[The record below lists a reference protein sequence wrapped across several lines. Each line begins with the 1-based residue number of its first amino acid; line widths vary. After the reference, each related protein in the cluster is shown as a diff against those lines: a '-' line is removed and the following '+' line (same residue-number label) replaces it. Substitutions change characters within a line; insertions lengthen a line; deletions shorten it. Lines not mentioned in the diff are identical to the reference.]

1 VPTVKEAIEQIQ
13 EKILP
18 VMRTWS
24 DYSDAEGLTHAI
36 GHAIHDIYPD
46 DQDFDDMSSFIWQGY
61 GFALATTKIDTHSS
75 SVKIEFTEDAISLF
89 ALRLAQWKQRLED

>member
-1 VPTVKEAIEQIQ
+1 MPTVKEAIEQIQ
-13 EKILP
+13 SHIIP

-24 DYSDAEGLTHAI
+24 DYSDADGLTHAI
-36 GHAIHDIYPD
+36 GHAIHNLYPD

-61 GFALATTKIDTHSS
+61 GFALATTKVDTLEEG
-75 SVKIEFTEDAISLF
+75 VKIEFTEDAISLF